1 MLFDASWI
9 WGQQE
14 HKKRLFGV
22 FFKQVNAPISV
33 TSVKFC
39 ALETLEKEDSG
50 TLGVPCLMG

>member
-1 MLFDASWI
+1 MLA
-9 WGQQE
+9 G
-14 HKKRLFGV
+14 FGV
-22 FFKQVNAPISV
+22 NRNIKKDFLGFVFKQVNAPISV